1 MTPELSILIVNWNGK
16 ALLRNCLESL
26 MKEISRLDAEI
37 IVVDNASTDGSQEMV
52 REHFKEVKL
61 ICNRE
66 NVGFARGN
74 NIGLRECRGELIC
87 LVNSDVEALRGS
99 IESMVFHMRN
109 HPEVGMMGPKVID
122 PDSKIMPNYRGFPS
136 LWNFFCRALALDR
149 IFPPSRIFGGYL
161 MNYFDGNRMRKV
173 DVIAG
178 TFWLLRRKALDEAGW
193 LDEDFFMYGE
203 DIDLCKRFKKS
214 GWDIL
219 YFPEAKI
226 MHHGGGS
233 SQSDPIRFF
242 IEQQRSNWLYWRKH
256 HRPIS
261 GVGFVLILMV
271 HQMVRSV
278 FWSLLFIGAF
288 RGENHQDR
296 KLKIKRSLKCMA
308 SVPTLWVRKGDHAG
322 RSNSRGNPCCPP
334 VT

>member
-26 MKEISRLDAEI
+26 LKESSELDAEI
-37 IVVDNASTDGSQEMV
+37 IVVDNGSSDGSPEMV
-52 REHFKEVKL
+52 KEFFKEVKL

-74 NIGLRECRGELIC
+74 NIGLKECRGELIC
-87 LVNSDVEALRGS
+87 LVNSDVEAVRGS
-99 IESMVFHMRN
+99 IQCMVPYMRE

-122 PDSKIMPNYRGFPS
+122 PASRIMPNYREFPS
-136 LWNFFCRALALDR
+136 LWNFFCRALALDK
-149 IFPPSRIFGGYL
+149 IFPPNRTFGGYL
-161 MNYFDGNRMRKV
+161 MNYFDGTHMRKV
-173 DVIAG
+173 DVIVG

-193 LDEDFFMYGE
+193 LDEDFFLYGE
-203 DIDLCKRFKKS
+203 DIDLCKRLKES

-219 YFPEAKI
+219 YFPEAEI

-242 IEQQRSNWLYWRKH
+242 IEQQRSNYLYWRKH

-261 GVGFVLILMV
+261 GVGFFLILML
-271 HQMVRSV
+271 HQMVRSI
-278 FWSLLFIGAF
+278 FWSFLFMANF

-296 KLKIKRSLKCMA
+296 KLKIKRSLKCIA
-308 SVPTLWVRKGDHAG
+308 SLPILWVGKGGRTGRWNSEGTLWR
-322 RSNSRGNPCCPP
+322 PP
-334 VT
+334 AT